1 MEQSLLSAVS
11 GIDANQTYLDVIG
24 NNIANANTTGYQ
36 AQDVDFTD
44 LMSQQL
50 AGATAPTLPNNGG
63 LNPLA
68 VGTGVRI
75 GAITEDQTE
84 GAPQLTGNPS
94 DVAIQGKGYLVAI
107 QNGQQLYT
115 RAGDLTVDAT
125 GNLVTSTGALVQ
137 GWEAPGGAAGALTAG
152 TIPQPPAATSGIT
165 IPTGLTNATGATL
178 ESYSVGGDG
187 VISGAFSD
195 GTSSPIAQLALA
207 SVTDPNGLDAIGN
220 SMFTVTPNSG
230 AAVIGAP
237 GAGGLCTLLGGNL
250 ETSNVDLSD
259 QLTNLIVAQ
268 EAYQANTKVVTTTS
282 TVLQSLMAMQ

>member
-1 MEQSLLSAVS
+1 MDQSLLSAVS

-36 AQDVDFTD
+36 SQDVNFTD

-50 AGATAPTLPNNGG
+50 AGATAPTATNGG

-68 VGTGVRI
+68 VGTGVRV

-94 DVAIQGKGYLVAI
+94 DVAIQGSGYLVAV

-115 RAGDLTVDAT
+115 RAGDLTVDST
-125 GNLVTSTGALVQ
+125 GNVVTSTGALVQ
-137 GWEAPGGAAGALTAG
+137 GWEATAG
-152 TIPQPPAATSGIT
+152 TVTPSGATTGIT
-165 IPTGLTNATGATL
+165 IPPGLKNAAGATL

-207 SVTDPNGLDAIGN
+207 SVTNPNGLDAIGN
-220 SMFTVTPNSG
+220 SMYSVTPNSG
-230 AAVIGAP
+230 PATIGAP
-237 GAGGLCTLLGGNL
+237 GTGNLGTLLGGNL
-250 ETSNVDLSD
+250 ETSNVDLSS

-268 EAYQANTKVVTTTS
+268 EAYQANTKVVTTTT
-282 TVLQSLMAMQ
+282 TVLQALMSME